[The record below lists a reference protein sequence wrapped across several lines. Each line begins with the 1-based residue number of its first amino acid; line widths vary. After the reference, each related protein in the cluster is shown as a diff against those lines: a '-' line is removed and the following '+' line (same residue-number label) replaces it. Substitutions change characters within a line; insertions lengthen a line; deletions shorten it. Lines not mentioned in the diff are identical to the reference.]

1 VAAAV
6 RCESCGCEIEVQARQ
21 ATRIRTGHSGS
32 LCRSCRAGPIQPTER
47 DYRFWLNKFGMK
59 VPTKVPAL
67 EAITAS
73 GLPPELGALAKDFV
87 RDFEG

>member
-1 VAAAV
+1 
-6 RCESCGCEIEVQARQ
+6 
-21 ATRIRTGHSGS
+21 
-32 LCRSCRAGPIQPTER
+32 
-47 DYRFWLNKFGMK
+47 MK